1 MSSDKTVNFTGAV
14 TVVGD
19 VMLDSYWKGPSS
31 RISPEAPVPVVR
43 VTDKEERA
51 GGAANVAIN
60 IASLGAPCNLV
71 GIVGEDK
78 NAEILEKIVRSHSI
92 KTDFVLTKDHPTIT
106 KLRVLSRNQQL
117 LRLDFEDSFSNLDEE
132 MILKSFKDS
141 VKNSK
146 VVIFSDYG
154 KGSLASVSKMI
165 EIASSLGIASL
176 IDPKGTDFEK
186 YRGAT
191 LLTPNMSEFEA
202 VVGKVAND
210 EDLEQKA
217 LALISKLNL
226 KMLLVTRSEDG
237 MSLIR
242 PGMKAVHLPTY
253 AREVYDVTG
262 AGDTVIGTLGT
273 CLASGMD
280 IVTACEY
287 ANSAAG
293 IVVGKIGTSTV
304 SPAELEKALGKKN
317 ESQGELS
324 EDELYKVV
332 RELQARGEKIVM
344 TNGCFDIIH
353 PGHVTYLKQAKA
365 LGNKLIVAVN
375 SDESVKRLKGDSRPI
390 NTLEDRIAVLSGLSS
405 VDYVVSF
412 GEDTPQKLISRILP
426 DILVKGGDYKVEEI
440 AGHKEVIAN
449 GGKVVIIPFVEGK
462 STTSIVKKIQ
472 QN

>member
-92 KTDFVLTKDHPTIT
+92 KTDFVLTKEHPTIT

-154 KGSLASVSKMI
+154 KGSLSSVSKMI

-210 EDLEQKA
+210 DDLEQKA
-217 LALISKLNL
+217 LALISKLDL

-304 SPAELEKALGKKN
+304 SPSELEKALGKKT
-317 ESQGELS
+317 ESQGVLS

-332 RELQARGEKIVM
+332 RELQSRGEKVVM

-375 SDESVKRLKGDSRPI
+375 SDDSVKRLKGDSRPI

-472 QN
+472 KT

>member
-1 MSSDKTVNFTGAV
+1 MNSANSVNFTGLV

-19 VMLDSYWKGPSS
+19 VMLDSYWKGPSN

-117 LRLDFEDSFSNLDEE
+117 LRLDFEDSFSNLDED
-132 MILKSFKDS
+132 MILKSFKES

-165 EIASSLGIASL
+165 EITSSLGIMSL

-210 EDLEQKA
+210 DDLEQKA
-217 LALISKLNL
+217 LALINKLDL

-280 IVTACEY
+280 IVTSCEY

-304 SPAELEKALGKKN
+304 SPQELENALGKKT
-317 ESQGELS
+317 ESHGVLS

-332 RELQARGEKIVM
+332 RELQSHGEKVVM

-375 SDESVKRLKGDSRPI
+375 SDDSVKRLKGDSRPI
-390 NTLEDRIAVLSGLSS
+390 NSLEDRIAVLSGLSS

-412 GEDTPQKLISRILP
+412 SEDTPQKLISRILP

-462 STTSIVKKIQ
+462 STTRIVNKIQ
-472 QN
+472 NV